1 MAYKRGDSED
11 FDEKVLEFPWNYPLC
26 SFFSIADWK
35 FNSFSFIL
43 ESSQGHSMITSD
55 YDAYLVL
62 AMVLPLEREPLNR
75 WETEEE
81 IPIFHLKLIFV
92 PPEKTKDNELLRDRI
107 SFQFISSQVN
117 RHNPQ
122 FEHKCLGWTKQSP
135 LNSPNWC
142 RWRRSFEEVDVH
154 IRLLSRMRCVSWLFL
169 AKNHLLFQIER
180 RTRINDDDWLSKWRS
195 RFVFFNDQWELI
207 HSTISMITRSP
218 NKQIL
223 DLIVCDSFPKVC

>member
-1 MAYKRGDSED
+1 MWS
-11 FDEKVLEFPWNYPLC
+11 FDI
-26 SFFSIADWK
+26 SM
-35 FNSFSFIL
+35 FIL
-43 ESSQGHSMITSD
+43 QHCRLKIKFIFFHTRIQSRSPNDHFRLRRISCSGDCSSFR
-55 YDAYLVL
+55 
-62 AMVLPLEREPLNR
+62 ERETLNR
-75 WETEEE
+75 WEIEEE

-122 FEHKCLGWTKQSP
+122 FEHICLGWTKQSP

-142 RWRRSFEEVDVH
+142 RWRRSFEEIDVH
-154 IRLLSRMRCVSWLFL
+154 IRWLSRMRCVSWIFL